1 MVRTGTQKEVVA
13 RVDSR
18 NLSAMID
25 RRIEQ
30 AVLIGTKCVGHSP
43 GFDDALIAAA
53 VQLAGKYGELPRGQR
68 ALLVQRLGA
77 YVAVI
82 SIVHKQVQTFTIFLL
97 SPKLY
102 RAIHDPFRIAAE
114 FQPATSPSGELPS
127 LQWSAGS
134 PPPRTLANVQAVLQS
149 GDSATLL
156 GAAQAIVDGGRVAF
170 TRPSSDAET
179 LQRIWSLLPDS
190 VRAETTL
197 ATFAPNNALG
207 FDLVATPC
215 VEGPDFAGYLTEE
228 QAGDYPEGR
237 YELALQL
244 AAETND
250 ADAIDRLFARRSMS
264 QAVRLA
270 ITLLIST
277 IVLGLA
283 ARYIPWERLR

>member
-1 MVRTGTQKEVVA
+1 MVRRRTQKEVVA
-13 RVDSR
+13 GAVSR

-30 AVLIGTKCVGHSP
+30 AVVIGTQCVARSP
-43 GFDDALIAAA
+43 GFAYDLVAAA
-53 VQLAGKYGELPRGQR
+53 EQLPGKYGDLPRGER
-68 ALLVQRLGA
+68 ALFVQPLGSSIGVVQVEGRQFHVLV
-77 YVAVI
+77 
-82 SIVHKQVQTFTIFLL
+82 L

-102 RAIHDPFRIAAE
+102 RALHDPFRIAAE
-114 FQPATSPSGELPS
+114 YPPVYAAHGDLPS
-127 LQWSAGS
+127 LQWTSGT
-134 PPPRTLANVQAVLQS
+134 PPARTLVDVQTVLQS
-149 GDSATLL
+149 DDSATLL
-156 GAAQAIVDGGRVAF
+156 GAAQALVDGGRVAF
-170 TRPSSDAET
+170 ARPNPDAET
-179 LQRIWSLLPDS
+179 LRRIWSLLPDS
-190 VRAETTL
+190 VRGESTM

-207 FDLVATPC
+207 FDLVMTPHI
-215 VEGPDFAGYLTEE
+215 EGADFAGYLTEE

-270 ITLLIST
+270 LTLLITT